1 MSAPLE
7 KVFKEIEKIT
17 QYSVFYQNSSIDT
30 SKKISVDFKEVE
42 IEEAMEF
49 ILKGTNI
56 KFEILKNQIILTPKP
71 SKIEKNLSQVGI
83 IQENVIHGV
92 VLDENKFPLLGATVK
107 IKGTSKGTSTDFD
120 GKFSLQAQPN
130 MILEV
135 SYVGFKT
142 KEVNVGNLNRLEIVL
157 ETDFG
162 ALDEVIVVGYGTT
175 DKQNIVGSV
184 GVVNIQAYKLRLL
197 QLI

>member
-1 MSAPLE
+1 M
-7 KVFKEIEKIT
+7 
-17 QYSVFYQNSSIDT
+17 
-30 SKKISVDFKEVE
+30 E

-107 IKGTSKGTSTDFD
+107 
-120 GKFSLQAQPN
+120 L
-130 MILEV
+130 
-135 SYVGFKT
+135 
-142 KEVNVGNLNRLEIVL
+142 KELPKEP
-157 ETDFG
+157 
-162 ALDEVIVVGYGTT
+162 
-175 DKQNIVGSV
+175 
-184 GVVNIQAYKLRLL
+184 
-197 QLI
+197 QLILMGNFHYKRNLI